1 MHSEREVGFE
11 YGKMIGRSLIFA
23 MASITSRVNSF
34 GTVLT
39 PMMPVG
45 RSALTASTKVETGA
59 RSWANGF

>member
-1 MHSEREVGFE
+1 
-11 YGKMIGRSLIFA
+11 MIGRWLMLA

-34 GTVLT
+34 GTVPT

-59 RSWANGF
+59 WFSANGLEISEGGWTGH